1 MDKIQSLHQLLN
13 VSRRIVIVTHTRP
26 DADALGS
33 SLGLWGYLT
42 QTGHNCTVI
51 TPSDY
56 PGFLRWMPG
65 SKMVHVVNRNQPE
78 SQIRAEELIR
88 EAELIFCLDFSNL
101 KRIDTLELP
110 VRNASGVKVMVDH
123 HLEPETF
130 SDFDFWDVTSAATA
144 SLILKLIEDLSG
156 KAYIGKAIANCLYA
170 GLMTDTGGFRH
181 SNTGAHEFNVAA
193 RLIQYGAEP
202 SKVASAVYD
211 SNSLNRLQLT
221 GYVLCNK
228 LTVLPEFHTAYMCI
242 TRAEL
247 DRFKAQTGDTEGL
260 VNYGLSIEGVK
271 LAVLMHDRDG
281 EVKMSLRSTG
291 NFSVNEMSR
300 KHFKGGGHRNAA
312 GGSSS
317 ESLEETL
324 KKLISILP
332 EYRDELNKD

>member
-1 MDKIQSLHQLLN
+1 MDKIQSLHQFLN

-33 SLGLWGYLT
+33 SLGLWGYLI

-65 SKMVHVVNRNQPE
+65 SKMVHVVNRNLPE
-78 SQIRAEELIR
+78 SQTRAEELIR

-110 VRNASGVKVMVDH
+110 VRNASAVKVMVDH

-156 KAYIGKAIANCLYA
+156 KAYIGKDIANCLYA

-193 RLIQYGAEP
+193 RLIQYGADP

>member
-1 MDKIQSLHQLLN
+1 MDKIQRLHEILTI
-13 VSRRIVIVTHTRP
+13 SRRVVIVTHTKP

-33 SLGLWGYLT
+33 SLGLWGFLT
-42 QTGHNCTVI
+42 QTGHSCTVI

-65 SKMVHVVNRNQPE
+65 SKAVHVVNRNQPD
-78 SQIRAEELIR
+78 SQIRAEQLIG
-88 EAELIFCLDFSNL
+88 EAEIIFCLDFSNL
-101 KRIDTLELP
+101 KRIEALEQP
-110 VRNASGVKVMVDH
+110 VRNAGAIKVMVDH
-123 HLEPETF
+123 HLEPESF
-130 SDFDFWDVTSAATA
+130 SDFDFWDVTSASTA
-144 SLILKLIEDLSG
+144 SLVLKLIEDLSG
-156 KAYIGKAIANCLYA
+156 KEYIGKDIANCLYA

-202 SKVASAVYD
+202 SKVASSVYD

-242 TRAEL
+242 TRSEL

-291 NFSVNEMSR
+291 AFSVNEMSR

-312 GGSSS
+312 GGTSA
-317 ESLEETL
+317 ESLEDTL